1 MTPLRPF
8 GGPEETESVNRHGFT
23 LELER
28 LDGFGLYR
36 LSDERE
42 RLGADQHFPRLR
54 GLLQPRRHV
63 DRVAGREPLLG
74 AGEHFAGVDANSALD
89 PELR

>member
-54 GLLQPRRHV
+54 GLLQP
-63 DRVAGREPLLG
+63 
-74 AGEHFAGVDANSALD
+74 SADGGSD
-89 PELR
+89 PDLAAPASP

>member
-1 MTPLRPF
+1 M
-8 GGPEETESVNRHGFT
+8 NRRGFT

-36 LSDERE
+36 ISDERE
-42 RLGADQHFPRLR
+42 RLGADQHLARLR
-54 GLLQPRRHV
+54 CLLQPCGDV